1 MKMKRF
7 FFMAALMCIVGLSYS
22 CDKDTTDD
30 SDDLYSIEKK
40 DIKDEDT

>member
-30 SDDLYSIEKK
+30 SDEIISLEKTE
-40 DIKDEDT
+40 ITEDDT